1 MIPFWNW
8 RNELQHFCN
17 RQRPCKMQHRLPV
30 SPLRVPL
37 TLFGAHRRR
46 GGVKSPNI
54 THLPLTYVGRNKV
67 ENAKAH
73 AYSVCCILA
82 KLPVGN
88 ASFCC
93 IRALSSLAII
103 AKSSRARLAS
113 SIRCFKLLSL
123 LASVV
128 PTKISSGPST
138 FCKGAVRHS
147 LVSDAV
153 NKVEKVTIFWPLL
166 EVWFINLYFP
176 SMDVSRNVPIHFQS
190 SLDPRSSGSKRLH
203 TAVSTSAL
211 KYQEFAL
218 LR

>member
-1 MIPFWNW
+1 
-8 RNELQHFCN
+8 
-17 RQRPCKMQHRLPV
+17 MQHRLPV
-30 SPLRVPL
+30 SPLRVPR

-67 ENAKAH
+67 GNAKAH

-103 AKSSRARLAS
+103 AKSSRAQLAS
-113 SIRCFKLLSL
+113 SIRRFKLLSL

-138 FCKGAVRHS
+138 FCKGAGPKTSSSPVGESDTVS
-147 LVSDAV
+147 LVMLSTRSRRLPFSGHYWRCDSSIFISQAWMSREICRYIFKARWIQGRWAV
-153 NKVEKVTIFWPLL
+153 KDCIL
-166 EVWFINLYFP
+166 P
-176 SMDVSRNVPIHFQS
+176 S
-190 SLDPRSSGSKRLH
+190 
-203 TAVSTSAL
+203 TTSAL
-211 KYQEFAL
+211 KYQEFAQ